1 MRFLALIL
9 SALAVAVVTLAAVTL
24 SQRAG
29 QPGRPGTGMPAP
41 VTPPT
46 AEQWHDQADLKTAL
60 QALVEANDP
69 ASRSRAGAVLPQEL
83 FAQTATPAPATKSVT
98 KPAAAPVHQP
108 RVTVVL
114 ETGTEG
120 KAVVDGRLVH
130 VGDSVDGGLRVES
143 IQVEA
148 VTFIRGDGVRVRV
161 AVAADQ
167 RPAPKAATDR
177 AAGARQG
184 PVERR

>member
-1 MRFLALIL
+1 MRYLALIL
-9 SALAVAVVTLAAVTL
+9 SALAVAVVTLAAVSL

-29 QPGRPGTGMPAP
+29 QPGRPGMGLPAP

-60 QALVEANDP
+60 QALTEAHDP
-69 ASRSRAGAVLPQEL
+69 ASRSRAGAGLPQEL
-83 FAQTATPAPATKSVT
+83 LAQTAAPAPAAKPVG

-130 VGDSVDGGLRVES
+130 VGDTVEGGLRVES
-143 IQVEA
+143 IQVEE
-148 VTFIRGDGVRVRV
+148 VTFIRGDGLRVRV
-161 AVAADQ
+161 AVAGDQ

-177 AAGARQG
+177 AAGARQA

>member
-1 MRFLALIL
+1 MRYLALIL
-9 SALAVAVVTLAAVTL
+9 SALAVAVVTLAAVSL

-29 QPGRPGTGMPAP
+29 QPGRPGMGMPAP

-60 QALVEANDP
+60 QALTEAHDP
-69 ASRSRAGAVLPQEL
+69 ASRSRAGAGLPQEL
-83 FAQTATPAPATKSVT
+83 LAQTAAPAPAAKPVG

-114 ETGTEG
+114 ETGAEG

-130 VGDSVDGGLRVES
+130 VGDTVEGGLRVES
-143 IQVEA
+143 IQVEE
-148 VTFIRGDGVRVRV
+148 VTFIRGDGLRVRV
-161 AVAADQ
+161 AVAGDQ

-177 AAGARQG
+177 AAGARQA